1 MALYD
6 IYVDYNGRKITLHSD
21 PDRVIFI
28 NKDKITWDTGI
39 PFTTEEIVEY
49 LKYYGKKNLTGFP
62 KRWSPDDVSFMD
74 GQSQYYDG
82 YGLTIEFDENGEPL
96 IRIEDGKIYST
107 HVVCTCEQT
116 AYEGAHVST
125 REKYDSYRE
134 RLVER
139 ELFTLLDEKA
149 VLAGKSYYQYKCTTC
164 GDIYILPDDIT
175 GEAPGTKI
183 AMIRKKNYEAYL
195 ERNGIN
201 GKDKSRDIARII
213 RLIVLGL
220 LVTAGIVLLAVLA
233 VNS

>member
-21 PDRVIFI
+21 PDRLIFI

-49 LKYYGKKNLTGFP
+49 LRYYGKNNLTGFP

-74 GQSQYYDG
+74 GQSQYYHG
-82 YGLTIEFDENGEPL
+82 YGLPIEF
-96 IRIEDGKIYST
+96 GKILST
-107 HVVCTCEQT
+107 HGVCTCEQI
-116 AYEGAHVST
+116 AMEDASVST

-139 ELFTLLDEKA
+139 EQFTLLDEKA
-149 VLAGKSYYQYKCTTC
+149 VLAGKSYYQYKCTKC

-175 GEAPGTKI
+175 GSAPGTKI
-183 AMIRKKNYEAYL
+183 AMIRKKNYERYL

-220 LVTAGIVLLAVLA
+220 LLTAGIVLLAVLA